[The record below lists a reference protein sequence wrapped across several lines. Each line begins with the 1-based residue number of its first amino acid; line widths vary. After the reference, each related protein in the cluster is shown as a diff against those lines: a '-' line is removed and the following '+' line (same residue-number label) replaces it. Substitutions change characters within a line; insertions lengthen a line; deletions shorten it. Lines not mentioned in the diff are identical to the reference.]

1 MTVKFEKTDI
11 KFIINPRGVIVMC
24 TVTHVIEDNGEKK
37 AIVTLPGEKFSYKTY
52 QSKKARENHI

>member
-11 KFIINPRGVIVMC
+11 RFIITPRGVITTC
-24 TVTHVIEDNGEKK
+24 TVTHVIESNGEKK
-37 AIVTLPGEKFSYKTY
+37 AIVTFPGEKFFYKTS